1 MAASPKLPSNFQI
14 KSFDPSTTIMKKNE
28 LKISNLY
35 LHHAY
40 REPSPTHLTLLS
52 PKGQSGFGATVSNNW
67 AIHDGPDLS
76 KDAIVARSQ
85 GLHMQ
90 SGNWHNSFTIAFEI
104 DGLKDSTLQVM
115 GLGVDKGT
123 DQWSIVGGT
132 GQFTFAQGFINKK
145 LHKVVDTGNIIE
157 LDIYAIFQTKYTHT
171 YTRDGPKG
179 GDAGQAREP
188 KYEPHRLETIKIDHG
203 DLIYSIEYS
212 HIDQYGTKHT
222 EGRGT
227 EGSETGIIEL
237 GPTEFVHE
245 VSGTLG
251 KCNNIYTVLSSLT
264 IVTNL
269 RTLGPYGKETSE
281 SPFSLPEK
289 KGGSVVGFFAST
301 GVAVGALG
309 VIVRQ

>member
-1 MAASPKLPSNFQI
+1 MAASPELPSNFQI
-14 KSFDPSTTIMKKNE
+14 KSFDASTTTMKKNE

-40 REPSPTHLTLLS
+40 REPSPTHLTILS
-52 PKGQSGFGATVSNNW
+52 PKGRSGFGATVANNW
-67 AIHDGPDLS
+67 AIHGGPDPS
-76 KDAIVARSQ
+76 KDAIIARAQ

-90 SGNWHNSFTIAFEI
+90 SGDWHNSVTIAFEI

-145 LHKVVDTGNIIE
+145 LHKVIDTGNVIE
-157 LDIYAIFQTKYTHT
+157 LDIYAIFQTKYTF
-171 YTRDGPKG
+171 TRDGPKG
-179 GDAGQAREP
+179 GNAGQAREP
-188 KYEPHRLETIKIDHG
+188 KHEPHRLESIKISHG

-212 HIDQYGTKHT
+212 HIDQYGTKHD
-222 EGRGT
+222 EGRWGT
-227 EGSETGIIEL
+227 EGSDTSIIEL
-237 GPTEFVHE
+237 GPTEFVQQ

-251 KCNNIYTVLSSLT
+251 KYNNTFTVLSSLT

-289 KGGSVVGFFAST
+289 GASVVGFFART
-301 GVAVGALG
+301 GVAVDALG
-309 VIVRQ
+309 VIVRE